1 MQGKD
6 QYEALQERNKELE
19 ERQGGLEQQ
28 VNQLSSCQNSGKQQ
42 RDVLNSQNMQYAQ
55 QIKGLQ
61 EEKTKMMTEIALLQD
76 HIKQREHEMRELVK
90 TLKKFKEQ
98 KDQGDLEL
106 EALRQDVQMLQGS
119 QNANYKIQ
127 MYMKLKD
134 DCNRLKEENKNLFN
148 EVQKLRRGKYAED
161 LEPEPTSSDLSESP
175 KLRKQFIMLIS
186 HLVSLPWIDR
196 VITENGVFIQNV
208 NNNQAHLE

>member
-1 MQGKD
+1 
-6 QYEALQERNKELE
+6 
-19 ERQGGLEQQ
+19 
-28 VNQLSSCQNSGKQQ
+28 
-42 RDVLNSQNMQYAQ
+42 
-55 QIKGLQ
+55 
-61 EEKTKMMTEIALLQD
+61 MMTEIALLED

-98 KDQGDLEL
+98 KDSGDLEL

-127 MYMKLKD
+127 MHMKLKD
-134 DCNRLKEENKNLFN
+134 DCNRLKEENRNLFN
-148 EVQKLRRGKYAED
+148 EVQKLRRSKLAEGI
-161 LEPEPTSSDLSESP
+161 EPEPASGDVPESP
-175 KLRKQFIMLIS
+175 KLRKQFMMLIS

-208 NNNQAHLE
+208 NNNQAHLEQ